1 MTHREEAEPVEVEVG
16 VSDAADESVEQRF
29 PPLPYVL
36 AATYHYMASNDG
48 CVVAGALDDESASAM
63 GKLSTYSAW

>member
-48 CVVAGALDDESASAM
+48 CVVAGALDD
-63 GKLSTYSAW
+63 